1 MGSATRLS
9 SGLECVT
16 LDCVETFLPL
26 LNLVC
31 QHAFEVAHVIARARI
46 RFKVSINRVASLS
59 AAREL
64 TLISKPFSRPHRAI
78 NCESN
83 SLALAFFSV
92 INVCHFPLTMRGG
105 GEKSRR
111 QLRLTK
117 QTCRQVICCSSHLRF
132 VAEETSRRHAN
143 SFSFLRIFAFVS
155 LGRFAYACRGRMK
168 ALSAGCNDA
177 DNASLP
183 CLPLKLLLCS
193 RHNHYKFPIP
203 PDKARSTAGCWWLSS
218 QQRAKILSS
227 RFSLRLNRT

>member
-1 MGSATRLS
+1 VGSATRLS

-31 QHAFEVAHVIARARI
+31 QHAFEVAHVIVRARI

-78 NCESN
+78 NCESS

-132 VAEETSRRHAN
+132 VAEETSRRQAN

-155 LGRFAYACRGRMK
+155 LGRFAYACRG
-168 ALSAGCNDA
+168 AEE
-177 DNASLP
+177 
-183 CLPLKLLLCS
+183 
-193 RHNHYKFPIP
+193 
-203 PDKARSTAGCWWLSS
+203 SS
-218 QQRAKILSS
+218 VG
-227 RFSLRLNRT
+227 RLQ